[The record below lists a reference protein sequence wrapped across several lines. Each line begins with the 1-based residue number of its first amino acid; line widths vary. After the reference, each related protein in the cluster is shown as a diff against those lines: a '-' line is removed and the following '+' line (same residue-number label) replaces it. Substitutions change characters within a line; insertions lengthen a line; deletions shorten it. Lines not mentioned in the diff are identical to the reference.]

1 MGTMILQS
9 QIGALENGL
18 KDLRKSRL
26 MQIREFK
33 DMYGAIECH
42 HRDLRLAHLT
52 GKAKD
57 LMVQAEQDTRFFH
70 ILIKMMCEVKQT
82 SSMKQKDSLIKV
94 HHWYTS
100 NKHILHTAPRFGKQ
114 RKDSASSKTAAP
126 RAKTASAKR
135 TKSTKTHAPPKQ
147 QEVETTTV
155 RLASA
160 DGSKNRIFCETPSIR
175 TESPYKT
182 GTFDLDLLP
191 SNQDYVNDYLSTN
204 YLPDGDNNKMSSLQH
219 FLNDLPGPSD
229 TGSHLAG
236 QHFQIHKSPGS
247 LGDSGD
253 TPPGS
258 PREDIDGSAV
268 SPNYIDSLINYSH
281 KNEDDDEGPEFEV
294 EVTIGPDDSDMHES
308 RRKLSR
314 GRTPS
319 ASFRRD
325 QVLSDQS
332 SNISIALPKKMIHP
346 IASLVNPHATLAAA
360 EAKRAEEEYLNSRQ
374 DVYTPLRPSRHTSAQ
389 IRSHMT
395 TPVGGR
401 PLSNTRAENLNQWKH
416 FNQDFSYGQ
425 DILGKLNFVGRSG
438 TALDVR
444 YSSHGHGESPENTT
458 PYVLAYLANQSL
470 VMQSAPIQVD
480 KENRLLNRPLEEFY
494 EMAEDYCPS
503 KLPKCH
509 HPVVSKPPTQPKSAP
524 PKSSRSDGTSKSA
537 RTHQLGRNLL
547 EKDDKKSEVKD
558 NDNRSRS
565 EVKLD
570 VVVNMIESVSEDMV
584 HFKEKLAPQPV
595 AGFRQPASTGVSM
608 KPLSRPATASGIRS
622 PSPMMRTNSPV
633 GNHDN
638 LARSQSSPYLS
649 EDILINEDTS
659 KSARS
664 LPSNRVVQAIDWRGK
679 IAPDSVRYKWQKTQ
693 FGGHTYVKKMPK
705 GKRPVGATHAGNR
718 PKTAPVTARE
728 KWKTDKPSDHN
739 TRVEGQAAT
748 NTMTQ
753 VDQNVVDSMM
763 VVNHI
768 LGSSD
773 SSLQRYFKGSGSFN
787 SLYLDENF
795 LKTFN
800 SRVMSASGTTNTN
813 TPVPMEYVPIVANAP
828 RSLPGL
834 LGYEKLWESR
844 TQSRLTRKSERSDS
858 RIQELLPEDEL
869 DDYVTEKQEA
879 EEVYSQTGIV
889 TTTPVEQ
896 DKPTDEEVE
905 LQEQDAELVE
915 TVEKQSESVDNLT
928 DTVNKQTES
937 EEEEVETAEKGTV
950 TEETEQNVTH
960 RSPHIIHPVHF
971 SQDLHN
977 GDVHLEVLA
986 IPSGGR
992 LPSAHP
998 EKHGTIQELS
1008 ASESWNF
1015 CPDGEIVDVKEKKK
1029 AYSRLSHRD
1038 GHWFKEIVKP
1048 ENYCFECIPD
1058 SMSTK
1063 VGRQAGRMPNGTQ
1076 SASSQV
1082 LRMSRKQTEY
1092 FKHAPPLRTPPSI
1105 PSASHRQSQF
1115 IDQSP
1120 RYGQTY
1126 SSEIEHHARSTRS
1139 PRHYMEQVVDLRT
1152 NGIRSAP
1159 PGSHSGLDGSLSS
1172 SLHVS
1177 RLSSRQN
1184 TMIET
1189 SRSGI
1194 EHEKTIYP
1202 NNAHI
1207 EIAADGTRHVVF
1219 NDEKLESVAESGV
1232 VNGHGEEAQDR
1243 FKSATTQK
1251 SRRSN
1256 QSISRVGRPIAHYYN
1271 IKDPYETAAAFK
1283 LQKEAE
1289 AAVDIQRIF
1298 RGFVARNMYK
1308 KLIKE
1313 EREILEDQRKAA
1325 IEIQRVY
1332 RGHLIRKTKILNRPP
1347 VSNESLE
1354 WARELKIVQAEK
1366 AQKRQNKM
1374 EALSNLNTLNHQSS
1388 SSKLSTIGPHVEIYQ
1403 IYHPKLTGPTKKELY
1418 DAATSIQKNVRR
1430 FLVRCRFDRLYR
1442 KAVWYG
1448 STWPKMVKDYK
1459 NSLKRCQHRH
1469 GVDRAKTPF
1478 TIEYMNDYMESR
1490 RRFESVFDKKAF
1502 AGEMEFSELDQF
1514 FRESDLYP
1522 SQSEIEEAVDVVFQG
1537 QASSKKG
1544 LRKSDLLELVWYIY
1558 VPKAAGLP
1566 NMRQSTWLNP
1576 IIDGVEARKLIAG
1589 KPSKKGAF
1597 TRSEYVEKAPLEVCA
1612 KLVIDSKRE
1621 RREKEKLENLKRQDE
1636 DAAKLKRDLSA
1647 FQYEEEDENEGIKGE
1662 LARTRERLSSTK
1674 SKEDSQN

>member
-135 TKSTKTHAPPKQ
+135 TKSTKTHAPTKQ

-374 DVYTPLRPSRHTSAQ
+374 DVYTPLRPSRHT
-389 IRSHMT
+389 R
-395 TPVGGR
+395 
-401 PLSNTRAENLNQWKH
+401 
-416 FNQDFSYGQ
+416 
-425 DILGKLNFVGRSG
+425 KLNFVGRSG

-503 KLPKCH
+503 KLPKYH
-509 HPVVSKPPTQPKSAP
+509 HPVVIKPPTQPKSAP

-547 EKDDKKSEVKD
+547 EKDDKKSELKD

-773 SSLQRYFKGSGSFN
+773 SRSGSFN

-828 RSLPGL
+828 RSLP
-834 LGYEKLWESR
+834 ESR

-937 EEEEVETAEKGTV
+937 EEERNKTAEKGTV

-1126 SSEIEHHARSTRS
+1126 SSEIEQHHARSTRS

-1159 PGSHSGLDGSLSS
+1159 PGSHSGLDGPLSS

-1189 SRSGI
+1189 SRS
-1194 EHEKTIYP
+1194 E
-1202 NNAHI
+1202 
-1207 EIAADGTRHVVF
+1207 R
-1219 NDEKLESVAESGV
+1219 LESVAESGV
-1232 VNGHGEEAQDR
+1232 VNGHGEAQDR

-1271 IKDPYETAAAFK
+1271 IKDPYETAASFK

-1325 IEIQRVY
+1325 IEMQQR
-1332 RGHLIRKTKILNRPP
+1332 
-1347 VSNESLE
+1347 
-1354 WARELKIVQAEK
+1354 
-1366 AQKRQNKM
+1366 
-1374 EALSNLNTLNHQSS
+1374 
-1388 SSKLSTIGPHVEIYQ
+1388 
-1403 IYHPKLTGPTKKELY
+1403 
-1418 DAATSIQKNVRR
+1418 
-1430 FLVRCRFDRLYR
+1430 
-1442 KAVWYG
+1442 
-1448 STWPKMVKDYK
+1448 
-1459 NSLKRCQHRH
+1459 
-1469 GVDRAKTPF
+1469 
-1478 TIEYMNDYMESR
+1478 
-1490 RRFESVFDKKAF
+1490 
-1502 AGEMEFSELDQF
+1502 
-1514 FRESDLYP
+1514 
-1522 SQSEIEEAVDVVFQG
+1522 
-1537 QASSKKG
+1537 
-1544 LRKSDLLELVWYIY
+1544 
-1558 VPKAAGLP
+1558 
-1566 NMRQSTWLNP
+1566 
-1576 IIDGVEARKLIAG
+1576 
-1589 KPSKKGAF
+1589 
-1597 TRSEYVEKAPLEVCA
+1597 
-1612 KLVIDSKRE
+1612 
-1621 RREKEKLENLKRQDE
+1621 
-1636 DAAKLKRDLSA
+1636 
-1647 FQYEEEDENEGIKGE
+1647 
-1662 LARTRERLSSTK
+1662 
-1674 SKEDSQN
+1674 

>member
-135 TKSTKTHAPPKQ
+135 TKSTKTHAPTKQ

-374 DVYTPLRPSRHTSAQ
+374 DVYTPLRPSRHT
-389 IRSHMT
+389 R
-395 TPVGGR
+395 
-401 PLSNTRAENLNQWKH
+401 
-416 FNQDFSYGQ
+416 
-425 DILGKLNFVGRSG
+425 KLNFVGRSG

-503 KLPKCH
+503 KLPKYH
-509 HPVVSKPPTQPKSAP
+509 HPVVIKPPTQPKSAP

-547 EKDDKKSEVKD
+547 EKDDKKSELKD

-828 RSLPGL
+828 RSLP
-834 LGYEKLWESR
+834 ESR

-937 EEEEVETAEKGTV
+937 EEERNKTAEKGTV

-1126 SSEIEHHARSTRS
+1126 SSEIEQHHARSTRS

-1159 PGSHSGLDGSLSS
+1159 PGSHSGLDGPLSS

-1189 SRSGI
+1189 SRS
-1194 EHEKTIYP
+1194 E
-1202 NNAHI
+1202 
-1207 EIAADGTRHVVF
+1207 R
-1219 NDEKLESVAESGV
+1219 LESVAESGV
-1232 VNGHGEEAQDR
+1232 VNGHGEAQDR

-1271 IKDPYETAAAFK
+1271 IKDPYETAASFK

-1325 IEIQRVY
+1325 IEMQQR
-1332 RGHLIRKTKILNRPP
+1332 
-1347 VSNESLE
+1347 
-1354 WARELKIVQAEK
+1354 
-1366 AQKRQNKM
+1366 
-1374 EALSNLNTLNHQSS
+1374 
-1388 SSKLSTIGPHVEIYQ
+1388 
-1403 IYHPKLTGPTKKELY
+1403 
-1418 DAATSIQKNVRR
+1418 
-1430 FLVRCRFDRLYR
+1430 
-1442 KAVWYG
+1442 
-1448 STWPKMVKDYK
+1448 
-1459 NSLKRCQHRH
+1459 
-1469 GVDRAKTPF
+1469 
-1478 TIEYMNDYMESR
+1478 
-1490 RRFESVFDKKAF
+1490 
-1502 AGEMEFSELDQF
+1502 
-1514 FRESDLYP
+1514 
-1522 SQSEIEEAVDVVFQG
+1522 
-1537 QASSKKG
+1537 
-1544 LRKSDLLELVWYIY
+1544 
-1558 VPKAAGLP
+1558 
-1566 NMRQSTWLNP
+1566 
-1576 IIDGVEARKLIAG
+1576 
-1589 KPSKKGAF
+1589 
-1597 TRSEYVEKAPLEVCA
+1597 
-1612 KLVIDSKRE
+1612 
-1621 RREKEKLENLKRQDE
+1621 
-1636 DAAKLKRDLSA
+1636 
-1647 FQYEEEDENEGIKGE
+1647 
-1662 LARTRERLSSTK
+1662 
-1674 SKEDSQN
+1674 

>member
-1 MGTMILQS
+1 MGTTKL
-9 QIGALENGL
+9 G
-18 KDLRKSRL
+18 
-26 MQIREFK
+26 
-33 DMYGAIECH
+33 
-42 HRDLRLAHLT
+42 
-52 GKAKD
+52 
-57 LMVQAEQDTRFFH
+57 
-70 ILIKMMCEVKQT
+70 IK
-82 SSMKQKDSLIKV
+82 
-94 HHWYTS
+94 
-100 NKHILHTAPRFGKQ
+100 
-114 RKDSASSKTAAP
+114 
-126 RAKTASAKR
+126 
-135 TKSTKTHAPPKQ
+135 
-147 QEVETTTV
+147 
-155 RLASA
+155 
-160 DGSKNRIFCETPSIR
+160 
-175 TESPYKT
+175 
-182 GTFDLDLLP
+182 
-191 SNQDYVNDYLSTN
+191 
-204 YLPDGDNNKMSSLQH
+204 
-219 FLNDLPGPSD
+219 
-229 TGSHLAG
+229 
-236 QHFQIHKSPGS
+236 
-247 LGDSGD
+247 
-253 TPPGS
+253 
-258 PREDIDGSAV
+258 
-268 SPNYIDSLINYSH
+268 
-281 KNEDDDEGPEFEV
+281 
-294 EVTIGPDDSDMHES
+294 
-308 RRKLSR
+308 
-314 GRTPS
+314 
-319 ASFRRD
+319 
-325 QVLSDQS
+325 
-332 SNISIALPKKMIHP
+332 
-346 IASLVNPHATLAAA
+346 
-360 EAKRAEEEYLNSRQ
+360 
-374 DVYTPLRPSRHTSAQ
+374 
-389 IRSHMT
+389 
-395 TPVGGR
+395 
-401 PLSNTRAENLNQWKH
+401 
-416 FNQDFSYGQ
+416 
-425 DILGKLNFVGRSG
+425 
-438 TALDVR
+438 
-444 YSSHGHGESPENTT
+444 
-458 PYVLAYLANQSL
+458 
-470 VMQSAPIQVD
+470 
-480 KENRLLNRPLEEFY
+480 
-494 EMAEDYCPS
+494 
-503 KLPKCH
+503 
-509 HPVVSKPPTQPKSAP
+509 
-524 PKSSRSDGTSKSA
+524 
-537 RTHQLGRNLL
+537 
-547 EKDDKKSEVKD
+547 
-558 NDNRSRS
+558 
-565 EVKLD
+565 
-570 VVVNMIESVSEDMV
+570 
-584 HFKEKLAPQPV
+584 
-595 AGFRQPASTGVSM
+595 
-608 KPLSRPATASGIRS
+608 
-622 PSPMMRTNSPV
+622 
-633 GNHDN
+633 
-638 LARSQSSPYLS
+638 
-649 EDILINEDTS
+649 
-659 KSARS
+659 
-664 LPSNRVVQAIDWRGK
+664 
-679 IAPDSVRYKWQKTQ
+679 
-693 FGGHTYVKKMPK
+693 
-705 GKRPVGATHAGNR
+705 
-718 PKTAPVTARE
+718 
-728 KWKTDKPSDHN
+728 
-739 TRVEGQAAT
+739 
-748 NTMTQ
+748 
-753 VDQNVVDSMM
+753 
-763 VVNHI
+763 
-768 LGSSD
+768 
-773 SSLQRYFKGSGSFN
+773 
-787 SLYLDENF
+787 
-795 LKTFN
+795 
-800 SRVMSASGTTNTN
+800 
-813 TPVPMEYVPIVANAP
+813 
-828 RSLPGL
+828 
-834 LGYEKLWESR
+834 SR

-858 RIQELLPEDEL
+858 RIQELLPGDEL

-915 TVEKQSESVDNLT
+915 TVEKQSKSVDNLT
-928 DTVNKQTES
+928 DTVDKQTES

-1159 PGSHSGLDGSLSS
+1159 PGSQSGLDGPLSS

-1232 VNGHGEEAQDR
+1232 VNGHDEEAQDR

-1256 QSISRVGRPIAHYYN
+1256 QSISR
-1271 IKDPYETAAAFK
+1271 YETAAAFK

-1308 KLIKE
+1308 KLVKE
-1313 EREILEDQRKAA
+1313 EREILEDKRKAA

-1374 EALSNLNTLNHQSS
+1374 EALSNL
-1388 SSKLSTIGPHVEIYQ
+1388 

-1576 IIDGVEARKLIAG
+1576 IIDGVEARKLIG
-1589 KPSKKGAF
+1589 
-1597 TRSEYVEKAPLEVCA
+1597 SEYVEKAPLEVCA

-1621 RREKEKLENLKRQDE
+1621 RREKEKLVTRSYT
-1636 DAAKLKRDLSA
+1636 RSYTPIYTDLYTRYFDSKAVDVLSPVVA
-1647 FQYEEEDENEGIKGE
+1647 FF
-1662 LARTRERLSSTK
+1662 
-1674 SKEDSQN
+1674 

>member
-1 MGTMILQS
+1 MV
-9 QIGALENGL
+9 
-18 KDLRKSRL
+18 
-26 MQIREFK
+26 
-33 DMYGAIECH
+33 AIWE
-42 HRDLRLAHLT
+42 
-52 GKAKD
+52 
-57 LMVQAEQDTRFFH
+57 AE
-70 ILIKMMCEVKQT
+70 
-82 SSMKQKDSLIKV
+82 
-94 HHWYTS
+94 
-100 NKHILHTAPRFGKQ
+100 
-114 RKDSASSKTAAP
+114 KDSASSKTPTAAP

-135 TKSTKTHAPPKQ
+135 TKSTKTHAPTKQ

-204 YLPDGDNNKMSSLQH
+204 YLTEGDNKMSSLQH
-219 FLNDLPGPSD
+219 FLNDLPGPSISE

-308 RRKLSR
+308 PRKLSR

-360 EAKRAEEEYLNSRQ
+360 EAKRAEEEYMNSRQ

-401 PLSNTRAENLNQWKH
+401 PLSNTRAENLNQWKN

-444 YSSHGHGESPENTT
+444 YSSHGQGESPENTT

-503 KLPKCH
+503 KLPKYH

-547 EKDDKKSEVKD
+547 EKDDKKSEVMD

-595 AGFRQPASTGVSM
+595 AGFRQPASTGVSR

-622 PSPMMRTNSPV
+622 SSPMMRTNSPV
-633 GNHDN
+633 GNHEN

-649 EDILINEDTS
+649 EDILIVEETS

-728 KWKTDKPSDHN
+728 KWKTEKPSDHN

-773 SSLQRYFKGSGSFN
+773 SRSGSFN

-828 RSLPGL
+828 RSLP
-834 LGYEKLWESR
+834 ESR
-844 TQSRLTRKSERSDS
+844 THSRLTRKSERSDS

-905 LQEQDAELVE
+905 LQEKDVELVE
-915 TVEKQSESVDNLT
+915 TVEKQSG
-928 DTVNKQTES
+928 S
-937 EEEEVETAEKGTV
+937 EEKQIETVEKQSESKETA
-950 TEETEQNVTH
+950 QNVTDQP
-960 RSPHIIHPVHF
+960 PHIIQPVHF

-992 LPSAHP
+992 VPTPHQ

-1015 CPDGEIVDVKEKKK
+1015 SPDGDIVDVKEKKK

-1038 GHWFKEIVKP
+1038 GHWFKEMVKP

-1063 VGRQAGRMPNGTQ
+1063 VGRQAGRMPNGSQ

-1120 RYGQTY
+1120 RYGQTF
-1126 SSEIEHHARSTRS
+1126 SSELEHHARSTKS

-1159 PGSHSGLDGSLSS
+1159 PGSHSGLDGPLSS

-1177 RLSSRQN
+1177 SLSSRQN

-1202 NNAHI
+1202 NTAHI
-1207 EIAADGTRHVVF
+1207 EIAADGSRHVVF
-1219 NDEKLESVAESGV
+1219 NDERLESVAESGM
-1232 VNGHGEEAQDR
+1232 VNGNGDEAQDR

-1256 QSISRVGRPIAHYYN
+1256 QSIARVGRPIAHYYNIKDPVKTSRSGIEHEKTIYPNTAHIEIAADGSRHVVFNDERLESVAESGMVNGNGDEAQDRFKSTTQKTRDLKSPEDLTYSSINRSSSNNHVGRPIVHYYN

-1298 RGFVARNMYK
+1298 RGYVARNMYK

-1313 EREILEDQRKAA
+1313 ERETMEDKRKAA

-1490 RRFESVFDKKAF
+1490 RRYESVFDKKAF

-1558 VPKAAGLP
+1558 I
-1566 NMRQSTWLNP
+1566 LNP

-1636 DAAKLKRDLSA
+1636 DAAKLKKDLSE
-1647 FQYEEEDENEGIKGE
+1647 FQYDEEDENEGIKGE

-1674 SKEDSQN
+1674 SKDDSQN